1 MLTHTSYY
9 VKTNFGPINT
19 FRTSV
24 GVIQG
29 SGGSPIH
36 HINHTTSGCTSKHSR
51 NVRTNKTTQLFADDV
66 TLLATKIATFKL
78 LIALTLAWITDKHG
92 QVTHHAHA
100 TPSDQ
105 LKFAFRV
112 VKDLTLL
119 GAAIV
124 PNGVMNPTILDLRVV
139 MPLISKIQVKI
150 KAVLISSHYKRLR
163 LDVAVHLIASQA
175 MSVLKYILPIIPH
188 NGIA

>member
-1 MLTHTSYY
+1 MDKSLIMLTQQE
-9 VKTNFGPINT
+9 P
-19 FRTSV
+19 
-24 GVIQG
+24 
-29 SGGSPIH
+29 
-36 HINHTTSGCTSKHSR
+36 
-51 NVRTNKTTQLFADDV
+51 
-66 TLLATKIATFKL
+66 
-78 LIALTLAWITDKHG
+78 
-92 QVTHHAHA
+92 

-139 MPLISKIQVKI
+139 MPLMSKIQAKL

-163 LDVAVHLIASQA
+163 LDVALHLMESQA
-175 MSVLKYILPIIPH
+175 MSVLKYVLPLTPH
-188 NGIA
+188 NGIAVDMLNKMLQTYAMDSIGGHPVQYPHV